1 MSRRDRDQVVET
13 WWMVLGADLV
23 YVGDVQGQRS

>member
-13 WWMVLGADLV
+13 WWMVLGANLV
-23 YVGDVQGQRS
+23 YLGDVQG